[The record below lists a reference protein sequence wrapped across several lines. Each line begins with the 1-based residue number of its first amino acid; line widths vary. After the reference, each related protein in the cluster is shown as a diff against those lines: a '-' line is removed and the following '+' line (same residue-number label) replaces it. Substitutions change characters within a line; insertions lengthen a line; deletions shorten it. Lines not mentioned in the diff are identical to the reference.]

1 MKKEDIIDVLD
12 YISIDPK
19 DFDLKD
25 SYFTSNYFAHHRKHG
40 KGHLYRVMI
49 GTALIAKEL
58 KEPWLGRLAFCAA
71 FLHDQNRMN
80 NGGDHNHG
88 LRAAQ
93 KNFYLFTNI
102 WDKYGFSRYERE
114 YIQAA
119 CANHSSHFCHN
130 YSSIPQVDMIVR
142 DADALDRC
150 RFFREDSRL
159 KPHLLHFQKESR
171 SLIKK
176 IEEICEP
183 TNHSFTH
190 EITFLQF
197 IDAAT
202 RQGEAVNHSSDRVRR
217 YAPDNI
223 KEITSN
229 QVFVFNNTSDG
240 CSNAGTAVAAYK
252 YHGAVKGVAEGLTG
266 QSYSIPTDGGLDN
279 IRICVDR
286 FLSFASDHPELEFL
300 VTKIG
305 CGVAGYTEA
314 DIAPFFMDAEMLD
327 NVLLPESFVKA
338 ISERLQKTDNIF
350 DKEEENTLCEDRIKI
365 VRGDITKLD
374 VDVIV
379 NAANEG
385 LWAGGGV
392 CGAIHNAAGSKLAD
406 ECALKAPCK
415 TGEAIMTDAYNIKN
429 CKKIIHA
436 VGPRYDNYTPEVA
449 DALLRSAYIY
459 AVKLARDNGY
469 KSIAFPF
476 ISSGIFGYPRKRCA
490 EVAFKALMDRH
501 CCNIDI
507 VMCAYS
513 QEDYNLFIDTY
524 EELTHGK

>member
-1 MKKEDIIDVLD
+1 MNKNDILD
-12 YISIDPK
+12 ALNYIGVDPT

-25 SYFTSNYFAHHRKHG
+25 SYFTSDYYAHHRYHG

-80 NGGDHNHG
+80 NGDDRNHG

-93 KNFYLFTNI
+93 RNFNLFTNI
-102 WDKYGFSRYERE
+102 WDKYGFSSYERE

-119 CANHSSHFCHN
+119 CANHSSHDRHN
-130 YSSIPQVDMIVR
+130 YSSIHVVDMIVK

-150 RFFREDSRL
+150 RFREHGRL
-159 KPHLLHFQKESR
+159 NPIYLAFQQESR
-171 SLIKK
+171 SLINE
-176 IEEICEP
+176 IEEICAP

-190 EITFLQF
+190 EIGFLQF

-202 RQGEAVNHSSDRVRR
+202 RQGEIGSLSSESVQK

-223 KEITSN
+223 REIAEN

-240 CSNAGTAVAAYK
+240 CSNAGTALAAYR

-286 FLSFASDHPELEFL
+286 FLSFANEHPELEFL

-305 CGVAGYTEA
+305 CGVARYTEA
-314 DIAPFFMDAEMLD
+314 DIAPFFMEAISLD
-327 NVLLPESFVKA
+327 NVLLPEPFVK
-338 ISERLQKTDNIF
+338 IIQEKLQKADSVNEKK
-350 DKEEENTLCEDRIKI
+350 DEYSQHEGSIKI
-365 VRGDITKLD
+365 VKGDITKLN

-385 LWAGGGV
+385 LWAGDGV
-392 CGAIHNAAGSKLAD
+392 CGAIHKAAGPQLAA
-406 ECALKAPCK
+406 ECAKIAPCN
-415 TGEAIMTDAYNIKN
+415 TGGAVMTNAYNMKN

-436 VGPRYDNYTPEVA
+436 VGPIYKNYTPDEA
-449 DALLRSAYIY
+449 DSLLRSAYLC
-459 AVKLARDNGY
+459 AVEFARGEGY
-469 KSIAFPF
+469 RSIAFPF

-490 EVAFKALMDRH
+490 EIAFDAIMDRH

-507 VMCAYS
+507 VMCAYTE
-513 QEDYNLFIDTY
+513 EDYNLFMDTY
-524 EELTHGK
+524 KELKSRR

>member
-1 MKKEDIIDVLD
+1 MKKEDILD
-12 YISIDPK
+12 ALNYIGIDPK

-25 SYFTSNYFAHHRKHG
+25 SHFTSDYFAHHRMHG

-49 GTALIAKEL
+49 GTALIAREL

-119 CANHSSHFCHN
+119 CANHSSHNRHN
-130 YSSIPQVDMIVR
+130 YSSIPQVDMIVK

-150 RFFREDSRL
+150 RFSQHGRL
-159 KPHLLHFQKESR
+159 NPDFINFKKESLE
-171 SLIKK
+171 LIQSM
-176 IEEICEP
+176 EEICVP
-183 TNHSFTH
+183 TNHSFTQ
-190 EITFLQF
+190 EISFLQF
-197 IDAAT
+197 IDVAT
-202 RQGEAVNHSSDRVRR
+202 RQGGTGNHSSIRVRR

-223 KEITSN
+223 KEIAAN
-229 QVFVFNNTSDG
+229 QVFVFNNTSNG
-240 CSNAGTAVAAYK
+240 CSNARTALAAYK

-279 IRICVDR
+279 IRKCVER
-286 FLSFASDHPELEFL
+286 FLKFASDHPELEFL

-314 DIAPFFMDAEMLD
+314 DIAPFFMDAESMD
-327 NVLLPESFVKA
+327 NVLLPESFEKA
-338 ISERLQKTDNIF
+338 IQEKSESVLE
-350 DKEEENTLCEDRIKI
+350 KEEEDTPCENRIKI
-365 VRGDITKLD
+365 QIGDITKLD
-374 VDVIV
+374 VDAIV

-392 CGAIHNAAGSKLAD
+392 CGAIHKAAGPKLAE
-406 ECALKAPCK
+406 ECALRRPCK
-415 TGEAIMTDAYNIKN
+415 TGQAVVTEAYNIKN

-436 VGPRYDNYTPEVA
+436 VGPRYNDYTPEEA
-449 DALLRSAYIY
+449 DALLRSAYIC
-459 AVKLARDNGY
+459 AVELAYGSGC

-476 ISSGIFGYPRKRCA
+476 ISSGIFGYPRERCA
-490 EVAFKALMDRH
+490 QAAFEALMDRH
-501 CCNIDI
+501 CNGVDI

-513 QEDYNLFIDTY
+513 KEDYNLFEKTY
-524 EELTHGK
+524 SKLKSRM

>member
-1 MKKEDIIDVLD
+1 MKKVDILSALD
-12 YISIDPK
+12 YIGIDPK

-25 SYFTSNYFAHHRKHG
+25 SYFTNDIAHHRKHG

-49 GTALIAKEL
+49 GTALIAREL

-71 FLHDQNRMN
+71 FLHDQNRLNN
-80 NGGDHNHG
+80 NGDYNHG

-93 KNFYLFTNI
+93 KNFNLFTNI

-119 CANHSSHFCHN
+119 CANHSPHDRHN

-150 RFFREDSRL
+150 RFFREDGRL

-202 RQGEAVNHSSDRVRR
+202 RQGEIGSLSSERVQK

-223 KEITSN
+223 REIAEN
-229 QVFVFNNTSDG
+229 QVFVFNNTSNG
-240 CSNAGTAVAAYK
+240 CSNARTALAAYK

-279 IRICVDR
+279 IRKCVER
-286 FLSFASDHPELEFL
+286 FLKFASDHPELEFL

-314 DIAPFFMDAEMLD
+314 DIAPFFMDAESMD
-327 NVLLPESFVKA
+327 NVLLPESFEKA
-338 ISERLQKTDNIF
+338 IQEKSESVLE
-350 DKEEENTLCEDRIKI
+350 KEEEDTPCENRIKI
-365 VRGDITKLD
+365 VLDDITKLN

-392 CGAIHNAAGSKLAD
+392 CGAIHKAAGSKLAD
-406 ECALKAPCK
+406 ECALMAPCK
-415 TGEAIMTDAYNIKN
+415 TGQAIMTGAYNIKN

-436 VGPRYDNYTPEVA
+436 VGPKYDEYTPEEA
-449 DALLRSAYIY
+449 DALLRSTYIN
-459 AVKLARDNGY
+459 AVEIARGRGFT
-469 KSIAFPF
+469 SIAFPF
-476 ISSGIFGYPRKRCA
+476 ISSGIFGYPRKKCA
-490 EVAFKALMDRH
+490 EVAFEALMDGH
-501 CCNIDI
+501 CCNIDL
-507 VMCAYS
+507 VMCAFS
-513 QEDYNLFIDTY
+513 EEDYNLFVDTY
-524 EELTHGK
+524 KKLKNRM